1 MRSPTRSCLDPVRR
15 RWLGRALAVG
25 LGMALAVGTG
35 TGAHAAAASEP
46 EAAGQDPRGADAA
59 YQEAEAAY
67 QRGEWLEAA
76 EALERAYALDP
87 RPTFLYRRGHALR
100 EAGSCRAAI
109 ASFEAF
115 LAVASNPEDRQE
127 AQGWIDHCE
136 RVLASE
142 PAPADEAS
150 TEPEPEPQPSTEPG
164 PATSP
169 PRIDPWGVAGVGV
182 GAGLVVLGGALL
194 GASHAVA
201 SGGTATQTETEYLA
215 RERRAAALSISG
227 IVSMSV
233 GGAALL
239 AGAIRLGVLA
249 SRRRADARSSAAH
262 RDAGRVA
269 FTVDGVI
276 VRF

>member
-1 MRSPTRSCLDPVRR
+1 MRSPTRRRLDPVRR
-15 RWLGRALAVG
+15 RWLGRVLAVG
-25 LGMALAVGTG
+25 IGAGLGP
-35 TGAHAAAASEP
+35 HAAAASEP
-46 EAAGQDPRGADAA
+46 EGAGQDPQGADAA

-100 EAGSCRAAI
+100 EAGSCRAAV

-115 LAVASNPEDRQE
+115 LAVANDPADRQE
-127 AQGWIDHCE
+127 AQGWIDHCQ

-142 PAPADEAS
+142 GEPEDAS
-150 TEPEPEPQPSTEPG
+150 TEPEPDPSTAPEPE
-164 PATSP
+164 TSPP
-169 PRIDPWGVAGVGV
+169 PRIDPWGTAGVGA
-182 GAGLVVLGGALL
+182 GAGLVVLGGALF
-194 GASHAVA
+194 GASQAVA
-201 SGGTATQTETEYLA
+201 SGGPATQTETEYLA
-215 RERRAAALSISG
+215 RERRTAALSISG

-249 SRRRADARSSAAH
+249 SRRRADARTSDARKA
-262 RDAGRVA
+262 AGRVA
-269 FTVDGVI
+269 ITIDGVI

>member
-1 MRSPTRSCLDPVRR
+1 MRSPARRRLDSVRR

-25 LGMALAVGTG
+25 IGAGLGP
-35 TGAHAAAASEP
+35 HAAAASEP
-46 EAAGQDPRGADAA
+46 EGAGQDPRGADAA

-67 QRGEWLEAA
+67 QRGQWLEAA

-109 ASFEAF
+109 GSFEAF
-115 LAVASNPEDRQE
+115 LAVANEPADREE
-127 AQGWIDHCE
+127 AQGWIDHCR

-142 PAPADEAS
+142 PSPEDETETEPQPS
-150 TEPEPEPQPSTEPG
+150 TEPEPEP
-164 PATSP
+164 ATSP
-169 PRIDPWGVAGVGV
+169 PRVDPWGAAGVGA
-182 GAGLVVLGGALL
+182 GAGLVVLGGALF

-201 SGGTATQTETEYLA
+201 SGGPATQTETEYLA
-215 RERRAAALSISG
+215 RERRTAALSISG

-249 SRRRADARSSAAH
+249 SRRRGATRSSEAR
-262 RDAGRVA
+262 RDMGRVA
-269 FTVDGVI
+269 IAIDGVV